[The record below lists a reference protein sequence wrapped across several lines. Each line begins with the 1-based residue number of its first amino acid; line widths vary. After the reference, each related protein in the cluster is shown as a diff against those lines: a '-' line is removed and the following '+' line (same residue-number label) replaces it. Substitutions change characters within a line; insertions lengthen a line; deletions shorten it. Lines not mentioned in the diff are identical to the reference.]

1 MTDQD
6 PGTHWFLAQCKP
18 NSHHVAERNLAR
30 QGFAVF
36 LPLQEETKRARGRF
50 VTRMRPLFPGYLFV
64 ALDIRQGL
72 WRAVNSTLGI
82 TRLVSLGGAPTP
94 VPNELVE
101 QLRQRCDPDGK
112 LLPPQA
118 FRPGDRVTFAQGP
131 FANFVATIESLAPD
145 RRVWVLLDLM
155 GQQARVAVQADQIRA
170 T

>member
-1 MTDQD
+1 
-6 PGTHWFLAQCKP
+6 
-18 NSHHVAERNLAR
+18 
-30 QGFAVF
+30 
-36 LPLQEETKRARGRF
+36 
-50 VTRMRPLFPGYLFV
+50 
-64 ALDIRQGL
+64 
-72 WRAVNSTLGI
+72 
-82 TRLVSLGGAPTP
+82 
-94 VPNELVE
+94 VPDELVE
-101 QLRQRCDPDGK
+101 QLRLRCDPDGK